1 MSAAADE
8 MVDGRGRVRPHWRS
22 ILGALSG
29 LSGSDL
35 SDRALSLHRS
45 LEEDGIASLLPSEE
59 RVTAWRCDLLPM
71 PIPAAEFAHLEAGL
85 AQRGRLLQAVLEDV
99 YGPRRLLAGG
109 LLPAELVF
117 NNAGFLRACRTTG
130 PVPRPPMLS
139 VLATDLQRGQD
150 GQWRVAGD
158 SIARMAGL
166 AQALENRR
174 LLARTMPELFR
185 RVPLRPMRP
194 FLEAWQLSLRQAL
207 PPGHEEDAIALLTP
221 AVGDPSW
228 AENVVLTQALDCI
241 PVEPGDLTVRR
252 GRLYLK
258 TLRGLQPI
266 GALLR
271 RMQGHLLDP
280 LESDGPAA
288 GGVVGLMDA
297 ARNGEVR
304 IVNDPG
310 ADMAEAPALAAF
322 LPRLCETLLGE
333 ALRLPGLRT
342 LWLGD
347 PAALEEVRAAPERW
361 MLRSATDPRSPPVL
375 LDPANGALLARL
387 EERPEGW
394 AATELSPPS
403 QVPCWVSGAGED
415 GTGAKVPLPVR
426 LRMFLAGE
434 DAGGDGQDAP
444 GWHAPGWRVLP
455 GGFAHILEDGAH
467 AFTRVPEGGLSK
479 DVWVLE
485 DEAEARLLPALQAP
499 PLALRRMAA
508 GMPSRAG
515 DNLFWLGRYVERLD
529 TAARLSRAALVR
541 LERDALLP
549 HELAELQTLARCLVP
564 AGLVKVEDFPV
575 AGDAG
580 PLRRA
585 LLRAARPDES
595 LSRAFGRIARLVE
608 ATRDRQTGDMHDA
621 FLQPLREMRDKLPRV
636 RDLQSL
642 SRLHR
647 AAMRYAAGVAG
658 VAAENMVRGGAHTFL
673 DLGRRVERAQS
684 IASALSMALD
694 QPPARLEAGLRLA
707 LELCDSVITYRTRYL
722 AAPQAEPVLRLVLAD
737 PGNPRGLGFQF
748 ARSRELLENLA
759 GPDDGLAR
767 EADSLWQESFAIAEG
782 PAGDVPAR
790 LRGVEERAG
799 NLAEGISRRYF
810 TLLPQARSLVP
821 VIGRGMA

>member
-1 MSAAADE
+1 MSVAADE
-8 MVDGRGRVRPHWRS
+8 MVDGQRRIRPHWRS

-29 LSGSDL
+29 LSAPDL
-35 SDRALSLHRS
+35 SDRALSLHRA

-71 PIPAAEFAHLEAGL
+71 PIPAAEFAHLEQGL
-85 AQRGRLLQAVLEDV
+85 AQRARLLELVLEDV
-99 YGPRRLLAGG
+99 YGPRRLLAEG

-117 NNAGFLRACRTTG
+117 NNAAFLRACRTTG
-130 PVPRPPMLS
+130 PVPRPAMLS
-139 VLATDLQRGQD
+139 VLATDLQRGLD

-194 FLEAWQLSLRQAL
+194 FLEAWQLSLRHAL
-207 PPGHEEDAIALLTP
+207 PPGHAENAIALLTP

-280 LESDGPAA
+280 LESDAPAA

-322 LPRLCETLLGE
+322 LPRLCEVLLGE

-347 PAALEEVRAAPERW
+347 PAALEEVRATPERW

-375 LDPANGALLARL
+375 LDPANSALLARL
-387 EERPEGW
+387 ENRPEGW

-426 LRMFLAGE
+426 LRMFLVGE
-434 DAGGDGQDAP
+434 HADGDARG
-444 GWHAPGWRVLP
+444 APGWRVLP

-485 DEAEARLLPALQAP
+485 DEAEAGLPPALQSP

-549 HELAELQTLARCLVP
+549 HELAELHTLARCLVP

-595 LSRAFGRIARLVE
+595 LSRAFGRIARLAE

-642 SRLHR
+642 SSLHR

-684 IASALSMALD
+684 VASALSMALD

-722 AAPQAEPVLRLVLAD
+722 AAPQAEPVLALVLAD
-737 PGNPRGLGFQF
+737 SGNPRGLGFQF
-748 ARSRELLENLA
+748 ARAQELLENLA
-759 GPDDGLAR
+759 GRDDTLAR
-767 EADSLWQESFAIAEG
+767 EAEALSKETFAIAEG
-782 PAGDVPAR
+782 PVGEVPGR

-799 NLAEGISRRYF
+799 QLAEGISRQYF

>member
-29 LSGSDL
+29 LSGPDL
-35 SDRALSLHRS
+35 SDRALSLHRA

-71 PIPAAEFAHLEAGL
+71 PIPAGEFAYLEAGL
-85 AQRGRLLQAVLEDV
+85 AQRGRLLQAVLKDV
-99 YGPRRLLAGG
+99 YGPRRLLAEG

-194 FLEAWQLSLRQAL
+194 FLEAWQLSLRHAL

-297 ARNGEVR
+297 ARNGAVR

-322 LPRLCETLLGE
+322 LPRLCELLLDE

-361 MLRSATDPRSPPVL
+361 MLRSATDPRSPAVL
-375 LDPANGALLARL
+375 LDLSNQALLARL
-387 EERPEGW
+387 EARPEGW
-394 AATELSPPS
+394 AATEISPPS
-403 QVPCWVSGAGED
+403 QAPCWVSDAGED

-426 LRMFLAGE
+426 LRMFLAGD
-434 DAGGDGQDAP
+434 DAGGAP
-444 GWHAPGWRVLP
+444 FWRVLP

-485 DEAEARLLPALQAP
+485 DEAEAGLLPALQSP

-549 HELAELQTLARCLVP
+549 HELAELHTLARCLVP

-585 LLRAARPDES
+585 LLRAARPDEA

-621 FLQPLREMRDKLPRV
+621 FLQPLREMRDKLPQV
-636 RDLQSL
+636 RDLQAL

-737 PGNPRGLGFQF
+737 AGNPRGLGFQF
-748 ARSRELLENLA
+748 ARARELLESLA
-759 GPDDGLAR
+759 GLDDSLAG
-767 EADSLWQESFAIAEG
+767 EAEALWQETFAIAEG
-782 PAGDVPAR
+782 PAVVVPAR

-799 NLAEGISRRYF
+799 NLAEGISRQYF